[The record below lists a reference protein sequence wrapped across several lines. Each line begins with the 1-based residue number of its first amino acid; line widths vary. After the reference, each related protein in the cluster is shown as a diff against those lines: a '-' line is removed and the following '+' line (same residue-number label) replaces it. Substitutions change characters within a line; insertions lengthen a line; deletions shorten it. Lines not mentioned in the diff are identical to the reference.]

1 MTHQPEFPEQLLL
14 ELPDLIEQCVNGA
27 ATARQIARL
36 DRLMVEDEQARKLY
50 VRYVHTLCG
59 LRTWSEYQLV
69 ESGSSDP
76 ASVCV
81 SLPAED
87 RIHPA
92 PSYAPAFLGN
102 AVQGTVGFF
111 SSDWPVAYLIAT
123 VIFGVGLLVGSLVM
137 SQPDQVARQSSV
149 PSRMDVEPKVEL
161 VGPDYGHGRLQ
172 VGGFRVQGSGGRNR

>member
-27 ATARQIARL
+27 ATAPQIARL

-59 LRTWSEYQLV
+59 LRTWSEYPLV
-69 ESGSSDP
+69 ELGSSEP
-76 ASVCV
+76 ASVSV

-92 PSYAPAFLGN
+92 PPMLPPSSPPPSTARSAFSPR
-102 AVQGTVGFF
+102 A
-111 SSDWPVAYLIAT
+111 
-123 VIFGVGLLVGSLVM
+123 
-137 SQPDQVARQSSV
+137 
-149 PSRMDVEPKVEL
+149 
-161 VGPDYGHGRLQ
+161 GRW
-172 VGGFRVQGSGGRNR
+172 RI